1 MMDRVELVLLLDCI
15 TPLLIVVCSTFLS
28 YVSLRRWLKEPYNHE
43 QIFYWGISFA
53 IIAFTFTNALI
64 SLYTT
69 MGIENSLVMHIW
81 IGLALWF
88 QLFAIAAVRDNQPP
102 ERKKLRLIM
111 WSAFFIVITMLV
123 ILAIGEKEYATLPI
137 GIFEMQI
144 LSNQALDLFFELLYT
159 AAILSILMYLM
170 PIRNILYSYFSLY
183 LAFLILL
190 VSRIINILNI
200 VVFKFNNFCIVITEW
215 VLIVLAFI
223 YLTVSVYR
231 LINENK

>member
-88 QLFAIAAVRDNQPP
+88 QLFAIAAVRDNQPL
-102 ERKKLRLIM
+102 ERKKLRLVM
-111 WSAFFIVITMLV
+111 WAAFFAVITVLV
-123 ILAIGEKEYATLPI
+123 VLATGDKEYSTLPM

-144 LSNQALDLFFELLYT
+144 LPNQTLDLFFELLYT
-159 AAILSILMYLM
+159 AAAFSILVYLM
-170 PIRNILYSYFSLY
+170 PVRNILYSYFSMY
-183 LAFLILL
+183 LAFLVLL

-200 VVFKFNNFCIVITEW
+200 VVFNFSNFCAIMTEW
-215 VLIVLAFI
+215 ILVIIAFV

>member
-1 MMDRVELVLLLDCI
+1 MMDRVGLVLLLDCI
-15 TPLLIVVCSTFLS
+15 TPLLIVACSTFLS

-64 SLYTT
+64 SLYTAA
-69 MGIENSLVMHIW
+69 GIKNSLVMHIW

-88 QLFAIAAVRDNQPP
+88 QLFAIAAVRDNRPL
-102 ERKKLRLIM
+102 ERKKLRLSM
-111 WSAFFIVITMLV
+111 WSAFFIILTVLV
-123 ILAIGEKEYATLPI
+123 VLATGEKEYSTLPM

-144 LSNQALDLFFELLYT
+144 LSNRPLDVFFELLY
-159 AAILSILMYLM
+159 AAAALGILVYLM
-170 PIRNILYSYFSLY
+170 PIRNILYSYFSMY

-190 VSRIINILNI
+190 ASRIINILNI
-200 VVFKFNNFCIVITEW
+200 VVFNFSNFYTMVTEW
-215 VLIVLAFI
+215 VLVVIAFV

-231 LINENK
+231 LINESK